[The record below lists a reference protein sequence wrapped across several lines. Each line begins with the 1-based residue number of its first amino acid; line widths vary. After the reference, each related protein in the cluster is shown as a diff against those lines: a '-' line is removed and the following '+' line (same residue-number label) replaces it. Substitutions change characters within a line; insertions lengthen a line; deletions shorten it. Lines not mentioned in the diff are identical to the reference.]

1 MDEMD
6 EIHINEMYN
15 FLFIL
20 DLKKK
25 LYAMA
30 KEKLG
35 ELDDKT
41 INIMINKNLTYIMI
55 DQ

>member
-1 MDEMD
+1 M
-6 EIHINEMYN
+6 HINEMKN

-20 DLKKK
+20 YLKRK

-30 KEKLG
+30 KEKLV

-41 INIMINKNLTYIMI
+41 INMMVNKNLTYIMI
-55 DQ
+55 D